1 MNEKVKVVVL
11 ACDQALPEPQRLK
24 TLLAQTGLEA
34 QVVPEPCSSKIEVY
48 QLLRILAR
56 EADMVWMVGCPETAC
71 RYLEGSARMA
81 KRVAYTQ
88 TYLTELNLE
97 PHRVGMS
104 ILAPG
109 DAAGLKAVAAEIA
122 SQAQLL
128 GPLPC
133 HAGAPAAKEST
144 K

>member
-1 MNEKVKVVVL
+1 MNEKVNVVVL
-11 ACDQALPEPQRLK
+11 ACSQALPEPQSLK
-24 TLLAQTGLEA
+24 APLVQAGLEA
-34 QVVPEPCSSKIEVY
+34 RVVPEPCSSKIEVY

-71 RYLEGSARMA
+71 QFLEGSARMG
-81 KRVAYTQ
+81 KRVAYAQ
-88 TYLTELNLE
+88 TYLIELNLE
-97 PHRVGMS
+97 PQRVGMS

-109 DAAGLKAVAAEIA
+109 DAEALKAVATEIA
-122 SQAQLL
+122 SQAQFL

-133 HAGAPAAKEST
+133 HAGALAAKEST